1 MGWFG
6 LGAMGRSFGLGTMTG
21 PRAAMFRTMRRVPVL
36 IEHFGVFPRMLFTA
50 KSGSEGGHQG
60 GKGERFFHGGC

>member
-1 MGWFG
+1 
-6 LGAMGRSFGLGTMTG
+6 
-21 PRAAMFRTMRRVPVL
+21 
-36 IEHFGVFPRMLFTA
+36 MLFTA